1 MTGAGPSTGKASE
14 RGEMAV
20 KILVY
25 GFGNPGR
32 GDDGLGIALAD
43 RLEERRLPGVSCE
56 RNYQLNIED
65 ALEIAAY
72 DAVLFADASINAIEP
87 FELREL
93 LPAEEIC
100 FTTHAMTAHS
110 VLALCEDLYR
120 RSPRAFM
127 MAIRGYSWNAEEGLS
142 GAAADNLEKAVDF
155 AVSLLGQSSLI
166 ELENAASPSVKGRA

>member
-1 MTGAGPSTGKASE
+1 
-14 RGEMAV
+14 MALN
-20 KILVY
+20 ILVY

-32 GDDGLGIALAD
+32 GDDGLGIAFAD
-43 RLEERRLPGVSCE
+43 RVEGRDLPGVSCE

-72 DAVLFADASINAIEP
+72 DAVLFADASIDAAEP
-87 FELREL
+87 FEMRGLR
-93 LPAEEIC
+93 PAEEIC
-100 FTTHAMTAHS
+100 FTTHSMPAHS
-110 VLALCEDLYR
+110 VLALCEDLYG

-142 GAAADNLEKAVDF
+142 DSAADNLEKAVDF

-166 ELENAASPSVKGRA
+166 ELENAASPSIKGRA

>member
-1 MTGAGPSTGKASE
+1 M
-14 RGEMAV
+14 GEGIR
-20 KILVY
+20 ILVY

-32 GDDGLGIALAD
+32 RDDGLGIAFAD
-43 RLEERRLPGVSCE
+43 LIEERGIPGVSCE

-72 DAVLFADASINAIEP
+72 DVVIFADASIDAGEA

-93 LPAEEIC
+93 LLAEEIS
-100 FTTHAMTAHS
+100 FTTHAMSANS

-127 MAIRGYSWNAEEGLS
+127 MAIRGYSWDVEEGLS
-142 GAAADNLEKAVDF
+142 RDAADNLEKAVDF
-155 AVSLLGQSSLI
+155 AVSLLGRSSWI
-166 ELENAASPSVKGRA
+166 ELENAASSSVEGRT

>member
-1 MTGAGPSTGKASE
+1 MEE
-14 RGEMAV
+14 RI

-32 GDDGLGIALAD
+32 QDDGLGIAFAD
-43 RLEERRLPGVSCE
+43 LIEERNIPGVSFE

-65 ALEIAAY
+65 ALEIAPY
-72 DAVLFADASINAIEP
+72 DVVIFADASLGAGEP

-93 LPAEEIC
+93 LPAEDIV
-100 FTTHAMTAHS
+100 FTTHAMPAHS

-127 MAIRGYSWNAEEGLS
+127 MAIRGYSWDAEEGLS
-142 GAAADNLEKAVDF
+142 ATAIDNLQKAVDF
-155 AVSLLGQSSLI
+155 AVSLLGKSSWI
-166 ELENAASPSVKGRA
+166 ELEGAASSFVKGMA